1 MQQVDW
7 YFDFI
12 SPYAYLGLIRLGEL
26 PPDLEIAYRP
36 VLFAGLLNHWEQK
49 GPAEIPPKRSW
60 TYRSCTWWAARLGI
74 PFCFPAAH
82 PFNSLPYLRLAI
94 AAGGTA
100 HAVRKI
106 FDALWTTGADPSD
119 ARQIAALA
127 RSLEI
132 DPEELSRQEIKDAL
146 KMGTEHAIGRGVF
159 GVPTLDVGGEL
170 FWGADST
177 DFVKAFLADPGI
189 LSTAEMQRLAA
200 LPVGAARI
208 PL

>member
-1 MQQVDW
+1 MVTAGRLAPVSVARA
-7 YFDFI
+7 YFALQAVGGAVWWIAVAASDDVRAWTLGQW
-12 SPYAYLGLIRLGEL
+12 SPAVLGW
-26 PPDLEIAYRP
+26 PDLA
-36 VLFAGLLNHWEQK
+36 LFVGASAITAVWGSRTS
-49 GPAEIPPKRSW
+49 AVV
-60 TYRSCTWWAARLGI
+60 AA
-74 PFCFPAAH
+74 
-82 PFNSLPYLRLAI
+82 
-94 AAGGTA
+94 
-100 HAVRKI
+100 V
-106 FDALWTTGADPSD
+106 WTTGHDPSD
-119 ARQIAALA
+119 ARPIAALA

-177 DFVKAFLADPGI
+177 DFVKAFLADPSI

-200 LPVGAARI
+200 LPVSASRI